1 MHKLLLSIAFIFS
14 ILPLRAADFDGSHT
28 PYPVPQAITV
38 QPDSLVPFYIS
49 HIGRHGSRFP
59 SSASTAKYIKFYL
72 DFADTTGTITPTGR
86 QLLDVINATM
96 EYCDGRWGDLDSLGI
111 SEQRGI
117 AERLYAKYPEVL
129 DSGIVEAIASRS
141 PRSVM
146 SMYAFTHRLTQLASK
161 IEISTSEGDRY
172 SPLLRPYDVN
182 EKYLSFRSS
191 QDWKAEYDKYY
202 ETVCP
207 LSVARRLVGK
217 QFEASDDAL
226 RELSLSV
233 YSFLSGM
240 TAMGL
245 DIDHSPYCTDEE
257 YELLWSIDNLHHYL
271 LYSATT
277 ISTVPAELAI
287 PLVEDIVEAAD
298 RVVEGRR
305 PVAANLRFAH
315 AETLMPLLSLLQIKG
330 GYYLTHY
337 FDQVKLNWQDYAIVP
352 MAANLQFIFFKTDSG
367 NIYVRT
373 DLNEQPVPLI
383 PGNPGIYLPWNE
395 VRDYLLNFILAI

>member
-1 MHKLLLSIAFIFS
+1 MRKLLLSIAFIFS

-96 EYCDGRWGDLDSLGI
+96 EYCDGKWGDLDSLGI

-277 ISTVPAELAI
+277 ISTVPAELA
-287 PLVEDIVEAAD
+287 
-298 RVVEGRR
+298 
-305 PVAANLRFAH
+305 
-315 AETLMPLLSLLQIKG
+315 S
-330 GYYLTHY
+330 
-337 FDQVKLNWQDYAIVP
+337 
-352 MAANLQFIFFKTDSG
+352 
-367 NIYVRT
+367 YVRRSVP
-373 DLNEQPVPLI
+373 DSLGKGELPQHHIEPCLQLQVPGRLFQLQPDI
-383 PGNPGIYLPWNE
+383 RFG
-395 VRDYLLNFILAI
+395 VR